1 MGIGYLSVCAVVK
14 HVQSYRSDLVQ
25 SLYNST
31 AECAAWLFPYNTYK
45 YPVVWS
51 AKDSPL
57 TSGEQFFYQIV
68 QHTRKPQYIRDIADR
83 FQAQYLPGPYMA
95 FHYRYD
101 AAEWSSVCARPQV
114 GRKDE
119 VCVVL
124 EKTGSKGLALAVAR
138 FILQTSAFINT
149 NSKNKHSIVYVASP
163 PTEATKIKEVMLM
176 ARTILAGEGWEL
188 DIVTTL
194 DTADFLAANY
204 ADCELANRYKSEVL
218 SLVEQELAYRGDYL
232 IFSELSGW
240 SANVRKERILEDKYF
255 YEMSVIK
262 LIEDFGP
269 FSQNYTTTQ
278 LYSKSEELE
287 EKQNLNRE
295 AFLTNPRRTDSVR

>member
-1 MGIGYLSVCAVVK
+1 MRGDLGSYLQ
-14 HVQSYRSDLVQ
+14 HDISYRSDLVQ

-31 AECAAWLFPYNTYK
+31 AQCATWLFPYNTYK

-68 QHTRKPQYIRDIADR
+68 EHTRKPSYIRAMADK
-83 FQAQYLPGPYMA
+83 FQEKFLNGPYIA

-101 AAEWSSVCARPQV
+101 AGEWSSVCARPQQ
-114 GRKDE
+114 GRKGE

-124 EKTGSKGLALAVAR
+124 EKTGSKGLALALTR
-138 FILQTSAFINT
+138 FILQTNAFISGSGNQKST
-149 NSKNKHSIVYVASP
+149 IYVASP
-163 PTEATKIKEVMLM
+163 PTEAQKIKEVLNLAGAIM
-176 ARTILAGEGWEL
+176 AGEGWTL
-188 DIVTTL
+188 DIVTTI
-194 DTADFLAANY
+194 DASNFLESDY
-204 ADCELANRYKSEVL
+204 PSCELMQYKEEVL
-218 SLVEQELAYRGDYL
+218 SLLEQELSYRGDYF

-240 SANVRKERILEDKYF
+240 SANVRKERILDDKYF

-269 FSQNYTTTQ
+269 FSTNYTTTE
-278 LYSKSEELE
+278 LYSKAEQDDQTAENSLGGGMRLPSLT
-287 EKQNLNRE
+287 QN
-295 AFLTNPRRTDSVR
+295 

>member
-1 MGIGYLSVCAVVK
+1 
-14 HVQSYRSDLVQ
+14 LVQ

-31 AECAAWLFPYNTYK
+31 AQCATWLFPYNTYK

-68 QHTRKPQYIRDIADR
+68 EHTRKPSYIRAMADK
-83 FQAQYLPGPYMA
+83 FQEKFLTGPYIA

-101 AAEWSSVCARPQV
+101 AGEWSSVCARPQQ
-114 GRKDE
+114 GRKGE

-124 EKTGSKGLALAVAR
+124 EKTGSKGLALALTR
-138 FILQTSAFINT
+138 FILQTNAFI
-149 NSKNKHSIVYVASP
+149 SGSGNKKSTIYVASP
-163 PTEATKIKEVMLM
+163 PTEAQKIKEVLNLAAAIM
-176 ARTILAGEGWEL
+176 AGEGWTL
-188 DIVTTL
+188 DIVTTI
-194 DTADFLAANY
+194 DASNFLESEY
-204 ADCELANRYKSEVL
+204 PSCELMQFKEEVL
-218 SLVEQELAYRGDYL
+218 SLLEQELSYRGDYF

-240 SANVRKERILEDKYF
+240 SANVRKERILDDKYF

-269 FSQNYTTTQ
+269 FRTVSIS
-278 LYSKSEELE
+278 LYLYDVILPIYEFCLHM
-287 EKQNLNRE
+287 NF
-295 AFLTNPRRTDSVR
+295 AHI

>member
-1 MGIGYLSVCAVVK
+1 LIFWVLQLFERFG
-14 HVQSYRSDLVQ
+14 SYRSDLVQ

-68 QHTRKPQYIRDIADR
+68 EHTRKPEYIRSIADS
-83 FQAQYLPGPYMA
+83 FQSSYLTGPYIA

-101 AAEWSSVCARPQV
+101 AGEWSSVCSKPQQ
-114 GRKDE
+114 GRKGE

-124 EKTGSKGLALAVAR
+124 EKTGSKGLALALSR
-138 FILQTSAFINT
+138 FILQTNAFIT
-149 NSKNKHSIVYVASP
+149 GSGSAAGSRHSSLYVATP
-163 PTEATKIKEVMLM
+163 PTEAMKIKEVMMM
-176 ARTILAGEGWEL
+176 AKTILAGEGWTL
-188 DIVTTL
+188 NVVTTL
-194 DTADFLAANY
+194 DTAQFLDTNY
-204 ADCELANRYKSEVL
+204 PDCQLNDHSQEVL
-218 SLVEQELAYRGDYL
+218 SLVEQELTYRGDYF

-240 SANVRKERILEDKYF
+240 SANVRKERIMEDKYF

-269 FSQNYTTTQ
+269 FSSNYTTTN
-278 LYSKSEELE
+278 LYNGLGDT
-287 EKQNLNRE
+287 LR
-295 AFLTNPRRTDSVR
+295 